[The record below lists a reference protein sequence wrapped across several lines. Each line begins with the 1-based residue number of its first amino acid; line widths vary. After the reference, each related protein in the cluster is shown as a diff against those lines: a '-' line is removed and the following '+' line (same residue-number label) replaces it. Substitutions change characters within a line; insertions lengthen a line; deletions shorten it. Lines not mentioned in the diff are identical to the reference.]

1 MEKKKIKNTGDMGEL
16 PEGWEVKNLG
26 SLFEFKN
33 GINAGKEKYGQG
45 FKFINVMEV
54 IYNES
59 INSQNI
65 PGCVAI
71 SEDQKNAYLVKEGDV
86 LFNRTSETTNEI
98 GLSAVYQGKEE
109 VVFGGF
115 VIRGRPKDVSIDN
128 EYKKYCFR
136 SKFVRDQVIK
146 GGQGAVRSNIGQGDL
161 EKVKILLPP
170 LPEQRA
176 IAACLSVWD
185 EAIQKTTQ
193 LIAQKERQKKWL
205 MQQLLTGKRRL
216 KGFEGAWKEYHL
228 GDVFTE
234 RNETRHNDLP
244 LLSIGQSG
252 VYPQS
257 ESDKKDTSNDDKSKY
272 KRICPGDIGYN
283 TMRMWQGRSALS
295 EIEGIVSPAYTIV
308 TPKQNA
314 DSLFFSYLFRMP
326 KMMHLFWRNSQGLVD
341 DTLNCKF
348 KDFAIIKVHLP
359 LKREQTA
366 IAHILQTADQEIQML
381 KAGVEK
387 MKEQKRGVMQVLLTG
402 KKRLLVEE

>member
-1 MEKKKIKNTGDMGEL
+1 MGEL

-176 IAACLSVWD
+176 IAACLSAWD
-185 EAIQKTTQ
+185 EAIRKTTQ

-216 KGFEGAWKEYHL
+216 KGFEGAWKKVGAGEIFKSASIR
-228 GDVFTE
+228 GFKDE
-234 RNETRHNDLP
+234 E
-244 LLSIGQSG
+244 LLSATQDKGMIPRYMLDAKVTMPSG
-252 VYPQS
+252 
-257 ESDKKDTSNDDKSKY
+257 ETTSFKLVEKGDFVISLRSHQGGLEYSKY
-272 KRICPGDIGYN
+272 RG
-283 TMRMWQGRSALS
+283 L
-295 EIEGIVSPAYTIV
+295 VSPAYTVLKSKRKICDEFY
-308 TPKQNA
+308 KQYFKSYDFIGHLA
-314 DSLFFSYLFRMP
+314 IAVIGIRDGKQISYEEFCSVKIPLPSLE
-326 KMMHLFWRNSQGLVD
+326 
-341 DTLNCKF
+341 
-348 KDFAIIKVHLP
+348 
-359 LKREQTA
+359 EQTA
-366 IAHILQTADQEIQML
+366 IARILQTAEQEIQLL
-381 KAGVEK
+381 KAKVEK
-387 MKEQKRGVMQVLLTG
+387 MKEQKKGVMQVLLTG
-402 KKRLLVEE
+402 KKRLKTQNFSNT